1 MTREEMVDFLVERDI
16 NNILQDASDN
26 DFSFLDAILRGEG
39 WIQYNSMTDQQVER
53 EFQIATGEE

>member
-39 WIQYNSMTDQQVER
+39 WRNCHKD
-53 EFQIATGEE
+53 FG